1 MATTEPSTTPA
12 RPRKAYWP
20 GGIPKPLMPY
30 SPVISAGG
38 WVFTAGQIA
47 TDFETGL
54 AEECRID
61 PGTPFYGDGLE
72 LQSRFVLKNLAEA
85 LAEAGIDMGTDLMR
99 IYQWFVSPYPTDE
112 ERAAGNTWPR
122 MSITP
127 YLDVRNEFIQSKR
140 PASTGMVCRELMVRD
155 TIVEVDMI
163 AFEPIPGVEKIAFDT
178 PEGVPAPLAGY
189 SPAVRWG
196 DWIFTAGE
204 IPVDWQ
210 GDYLSDRH
218 MGTPSSLAPA
228 ARTNPYL
235 WYGDDVERQTE
246 YTLEKLAKICEA
258 AGGHIENT
266 VKAEVYIGHPND
278 FHGMEKAWKRW
289 FPNNPPA
296 RVTIPHMGLG
306 GAGSRVEIALML
318 LADDASI
325 SMETVETSDAP
336 EPVVHEP
343 QAMKAGNFVFYST
356 QMPADASGGLAKETM
371 RHPNFP
377 WYKEPALLQMEYML
391 GNIDAIASAA
401 GSSVE
406 NICRRQ
412 AFHDDLT
419 WFQMMISRWGAAFPK
434 DPPASTTMKIGGPLQ
449 VPGAHL
455 LLDLIGYV
463 PEA

>member
-1 MATTEPSTTPA
+1 
-12 RPRKAYWP
+12 
-20 GGIPKPLMPY
+20 
-30 SPVISAGG
+30 
-38 WVFTAGQIA
+38 
-47 TDFETGL
+47 
-54 AEECRID
+54 
-61 PGTPFYGDGLE
+61 
-72 LQSRFVLKNLAEA
+72 
-85 LAEAGIDMGTDLMR
+85 
-99 IYQWFVSPYPTDE
+99 
-112 ERAAGNTWPR
+112 
-122 MSITP
+122 
-127 YLDVRNEFIQSKR
+127 
-140 PASTGMVCRELMVRD
+140 MVCRELMVKD

-163 AFEPIPGVEKIAFDT
+163 AFQPIPGVEKIAFDT

-210 GDYLSDRH
+210 GDYMSSRH
-218 MGTPSSLAPA
+218 MGTPSGLAPE
-228 ARTNPYL
+228 ARINPYL

-246 YTLEKLAKICEA
+246 YTLEKLARICES

-278 FHGMEKAWKRW
+278 FAGMEKAWKRW

-325 SMETVETSDAP
+325 SMETIQTSDAP

-356 QMPADASGGLAKETM
+356 QLPADEKGLAEETK

-377 WYKEPALLQMEYML
+377 WYKEPALLQMEFML
-391 GNIDAIASAA
+391 KNIDAIASAA

-455 LLDLIGYV
+455 LLDLIGYA
-463 PEA
+463 PD